1 MDYLDPRNI
10 DVNSC
15 RRWVPRTLPTEV
27 REFGFYP
34 DIDLL
39 MPGDLI
45 LVRNIEGNCTH
56 HFIERFQQKLGYHE
70 RDYMWHHAAVYLGID
85 GKICEA
91 DLDGVRYGTIDR
103 YSTGKHL
110 IRIRRPSDLT
120 DNQRWQIAVKSLV
133 ELNKRYSIEH
143 LWELFRLA
151 QFKLGRAPT
160 KRMKPPK
167 SARICSELYEDAF
180 CKVTAQTLSNPDD
193 GEITPACLSQTEML
207 EDVLTNWLL
216 IS

>member
-1 MDYLDPRNI
+1 
-10 DVNSC
+10 
-15 RRWVPRTLPTEV
+15 
-27 REFGFYP
+27 
-34 DIDLL
+34 
-39 MPGDLI
+39 
-45 LVRNIEGNCTH
+45 
-56 HFIERFQQKLGYHE
+56 
-70 RDYMWHHAAVYLGID
+70 MWHHAAVYLGVD

-103 YSTGKHL
+103 YSTGNHF
-110 IRIRRPSDLT
+110 IRIRRSPNLT

-143 LWELFRLA
+143 LWELLRLT
-151 QFKLGRAPT
+151 QYRLGRSPT
-160 KRMKPPK
+160 TRVKPPK

-193 GEITPACLSQTEML
+193 GEITPACLSRTDRL
-207 EDVLTNWLL
+207 EDVSTNWLL